1 MRTYMSVDG
10 RPIINQLNNGLL
22 SSTNA
27 MPSKDSTSDNTGAYS
42 TDRRLFKRTYQPL
55 NNFSVGQ
62 ITRSIEQRRSPA
74 IEHGFIIDG
83 PKSVQQKKWIGGN
96 RDASSVTKTR
106 RNSSTGSTITTAG
119 PTSFFSKEKNSRIEA
134 LARCRGGG
142 ASVPPKVTGKI
153 FNFDSNTPI
162 VDPRNYYRII
172 SAGLAAISGVI
183 VSAAGTAFGRAPGF
197 YSYTPQNLVG
207 TPIRTTQTGGVQRSY
222 NVMTIDR
229 TTGVTVNTTYDVFGT
244 AGQAVVL
251 ENYLNG
257 LSTDVIV
264 VVATYDEP
272 EETMGGPLPA
282 GLITAMQNCGA
293 SSNFGSSIG
302 SPSGFIN
309 YRSSYILVGIPG
321 CGTGNGLEK
330 YRGLNIVGG
339 DPNAFLDLRFS
350 VLNGQYTYISG

>member
-1 MRTYMSVDG
+1 MSVDG

-27 MPSKDSTSDNTGAYS
+27 MPAKDSTSDNTGI
-42 TDRRLFKRTYQPL
+42 DRRLFTRTYQPRI
-55 NNFSVGQ
+55 NFSVGQ

-96 RDASSVTKTR
+96 RDASSVTKAR
-106 RNSSTGSTITTAG
+106 RSSSTGSTMTAPG

-153 FNFDSNTPI
+153 FNFDSNTPA
-162 VDPRNYYRII
+162 VDLRDYYRII
-172 SAGLAAISGVI
+172 SAGYAAYINSFNYSGI
-183 VSAAGTAFGRAPGF
+183 VPGF

-207 TPIRTTQTGGVQRSY
+207 TPIRNTVTGGFQRSY

-244 AGQAVVL
+244 AGQALAL

-257 LSTDVIV
+257 LSSTVIV
-264 VVATYDEP
+264 VVAGYDEP
-272 EETMGGPLPA
+272 RNTMGGPLPA
-282 GLITAMQNCGA
+282 GLVTAMQNCGA
-293 SSNFGSSIG
+293 SSNFGSSTG
-302 SPSGFIN
+302 SPPGFIN
-309 YRSSYILVGIPG
+309 LRSSYILVGIPG

-330 YRGLNIVGG
+330 YRGLAIGGG

-350 VLNGQYTYISG
+350 VLNGEYTYISG

>member
-1 MRTYMSVDG
+1 MSVDG

-22 SSTNA
+22 SSINA
-27 MPSKDSTSDNTGAYS
+27 MPAKDSTSDNTGI
-42 TDRRLFKRTYQPL
+42 DRRLFTRTYQPRI
-55 NNFSVGQ
+55 NFSVGQ

-96 RDASSVTKTR
+96 RDASSVTKAR
-106 RNSSTGSTITTAG
+106 RSSSTGSTMTAPG

-153 FNFDSNTPI
+153 FNFDSNTPEL
-162 VDPRNYYRII
+162 DLRDYYRII
-172 SAGLAAISGVI
+172 SAGLAAYSNSFNYSGI
-183 VSAAGTAFGRAPGF
+183 VSGF

-207 TPIRTTQTGGVQRSY
+207 TPIRNTVTGGFQRSY

-244 AGQAVVL
+244 AGQALAL

-257 LSTDVIV
+257 LSSTVIV
-264 VVATYDEP
+264 VVAGYDEP
-272 EETMGGPLPA
+272 RYTMGGPLPA

-293 SSNFGSSIG
+293 STNFGSV
-302 SPSGFIN
+302 PSGFIT

-330 YRGLNIVGG
+330 YRGLDIVGG

-350 VLNGQYTYISG
+350 VLNGEYTYISG

>member
-1 MRTYMSVDG
+1 MSVDG

-153 FNFDSNTPI
+153 FNFDSNTPV
-162 VDPRNYYRII
+162 VDSRDYYRII
-172 SAGLAAISGVI
+172 SSGLAAYSNSFSYSGI
-183 VSAAGTAFGRAPGF
+183 VSGF

-207 TPIRTTQTGGVQRSY
+207 TPIRNIVTGGFQRSY

-244 AGQAVVL
+244 AGQALAL

-257 LSTDVIV
+257 LSSNVIV

-272 EETMGGPLPA
+272 RYTMGGPLPA

-293 SSNFGSSIG
+293 SSNFGSV
-302 SPSGFIN
+302 PSGFIN

>member
-1 MRTYMSVDG
+1 MSVDG

-27 MPSKDSTSDNTGAYS
+27 MPAKDSTSDNTGI
-42 TDRRLFKRTYQPL
+42 DRRLFTRTYQPRI
-55 NNFSVGQ
+55 NFSVGQ

-96 RDASSVTKTR
+96 RDASSVTKAR
-106 RNSSTGSTITTAG
+106 RSSSTGSTMTAPG

-153 FNFDSNTPI
+153 FNFDSNTPEL
-162 VDPRNYYRII
+162 DLRDYYRII
-172 SAGLAAISGVI
+172 SAGLAAYSNSFNYSGI
-183 VSAAGTAFGRAPGF
+183 VSGF

-207 TPIRTTQTGGVQRSY
+207 TPIRNTVTGGFQRSY

-244 AGQAVVL
+244 AGQALAL

-257 LSTDVIV
+257 LSSTVIV
-264 VVATYDEP
+264 VVAGYDEP
-272 EETMGGPLPA
+272 RYTMGGPLPA

-293 SSNFGSSIG
+293 STNFGSV
-302 SPSGFIN
+302 PSGFIT

-330 YRGLNIVGG
+330 YRGLDIVGG

-350 VLNGQYTYISG
+350 VLNGEYTYISG

>member
-1 MRTYMSVDG
+1 MSVDG

-27 MPSKDSTSDNTGAYS
+27 MPSKDSTSDNTGI
-42 TDRRLFKRTYQPL
+42 DRRLFTRTYQPRI
-55 NNFSVGQ
+55 NFSVGQ

-106 RNSSTGSTITTAG
+106 RNSSTGSTMTAPG

-153 FNFDSNTPI
+153 FNFDSNTPA
-162 VDPRNYYRII
+162 VDSRDYYRII
-172 SAGLAAISGVI
+172 SAGYAAYSNSFSYSGI
-183 VSAAGTAFGRAPGF
+183 VSGF
-197 YSYTPQNLVG
+197 YSYTSQNLVG
-207 TPIRTTQTGGVQRSY
+207 TPIRNTVTGGFQRSY

-244 AGQAVVL
+244 IGQAVVL

-257 LSTDVIV
+257 LSSNVIV

-272 EETMGGPLPA
+272 RNTIGGPLPA

-293 SSNFGSSIG
+293 SSNFGSV
-302 SPSGFIN
+302 PSGFIN

>member
-1 MRTYMSVDG
+1 MSVDG

-22 SSTNA
+22 SSINA
-27 MPSKDSTSDNTGAYS
+27 MPAKDSTSDNTGI
-42 TDRRLFKRTYQPL
+42 DRRLFTRTYQPRI
-55 NNFSVGQ
+55 NFSVGQ

-96 RDASSVTKTR
+96 RDASSVTKAR
-106 RNSSTGSTITTAG
+106 RSSSTGSTMTAPG

-153 FNFDSNTPI
+153 FNFDSNTPAL
-162 VDPRNYYRII
+162 DLTDYYRII
-172 SAGLAAISGVI
+172 SAGYAAYINSFNYSGI
-183 VSAAGTAFGRAPGF
+183 VSGF

-207 TPIRTTQTGGVQRSY
+207 TPIRNTVTGGFQRSY

-244 AGQAVVL
+244 VGQALAL

-257 LSTDVIV
+257 LSSNVIV
-264 VVATYDEP
+264 VVAAYDEP
-272 EETMGGPLPA
+272 RNTMGGPLPA
-282 GLITAMQNCGA
+282 GLVTAMQNCGA

-302 SPSGFIN
+302 SPPGFIN
-309 YRSSYILVGIPG
+309 LRSSYILVGIPG

-330 YRGLNIVGG
+330 YRGLDIVGG

-350 VLNGQYTYISG
+350 VLNGEYTYISG

>member
-1 MRTYMSVDG
+1 MSVDG

-27 MPSKDSTSDNTGAYS
+27 MPAKDSTSDNTGS
-42 TDRRLFKRTYQPL
+42 FEIDRRLFKRTYQPPI
-55 NNFSVGQ
+55 NFSVAQ

-96 RDASSVTKTR
+96 RDASSITVNR
-106 RNSSTGSTITTAG
+106 RKASTGSTMTAPG
-119 PTSFFSKEKNSRIEA
+119 PQSFFSKEKNSRIEA

-153 FNFDSNTPI
+153 FNFDSNTPAPI
-162 VDPRNYYRII
+162 VVDTSDYYRIV
-172 SAGLAAISGVI
+172 SAGNGALTNSFNTTGV
-183 VSAAGTAFGRAPGF
+183 VPGF

-207 TPIRTTQTGGVQRSY
+207 TPIRNTVIGGFQRSY

-229 TTGVTVNTTYDVFGT
+229 TTGLTVNTTYDVFGT
-244 AGQAVVL
+244 AGQDLAL
-251 ENYLNG
+251 QNYLNG
-257 LSTDVIV
+257 LSSTVIV

-272 EETMGGPLPA
+272 QRANSPNPLPA

-293 SSNFGSSIG
+293 SSNFGSSNG
-302 SPSGFIN
+302 SPPGFIT

-330 YRGLNIVGG
+330 YRGLNIIGG

>member
-1 MRTYMSVDG
+1 MSVDG

-27 MPSKDSTSDNTGAYS
+27 MPAKDSTSDNTGI
-42 TDRRLFKRTYQPL
+42 DRRLFTRTYQPRI
-55 NNFSVGQ
+55 NFSVGQ

-96 RDASSVTKTR
+96 RDASSVTKAR
-106 RNSSTGSTITTAG
+106 RSSSTGSTMTAPG
-119 PTSFFSKEKNSRIEA
+119 PISFFSKEKNSRIEA

-153 FNFDSNTPI
+153 FNFDSNTPEL
-162 VDPRNYYRII
+162 DLRDYYRII
-172 SAGLAAISGVI
+172 SAGLAAYSNSFNYSGI
-183 VSAAGTAFGRAPGF
+183 VSGF

-207 TPIRTTQTGGVQRSY
+207 TPIRNTVTGGFQRSY

-244 AGQAVVL
+244 AGQALAL

-257 LSTDVIV
+257 LSSTVIV
-264 VVATYDEP
+264 VVAAYDEP
-272 EETMGGPLPA
+272 RYTMGGPLPA

-293 SSNFGSSIG
+293 SSNFGSV
-302 SPSGFIN
+302 PSGFIT

-330 YRGLNIVGG
+330 YRGLDIVGG

-350 VLNGQYTYISG
+350 VLNGEYTYISG

>member
-1 MRTYMSVDG
+1 MSVDG

-27 MPSKDSTSDNTGAYS
+27 MPAKDSTSDNTGSQS
-42 TDRRLFKRTYQPL
+42 TDRRLFKRTYQPRI
-55 NNFSVGQ
+55 NFSLGQ

-106 RNSSTGSTITTAG
+106 RSSSTGSTITAPG
-119 PTSFFSKEKNSRIEA
+119 PTSFFSKENNSRIEA

-142 ASVPPKVTGKI
+142 AIVPPKVTGKI
-153 FNFDSNTPI
+153 FNFDSNTPAPT
-162 VDPRNYYRII
+162 VDSRDYYRII
-172 SAGLAAISGVI
+172 SAGYAAYINSFNYSGI
-183 VSAAGTAFGRAPGF
+183 VPGF

-207 TPIRTTQTGGVQRSY
+207 TPIRNTVTGGFQRSY

-229 TTGVTVNTTYDVFGT
+229 TTGVTVNTTYDVFGSL
-244 AGQAVVL
+244 GQAVAL

-257 LSTDVIV
+257 LSSNVIV
-264 VVATYDEP
+264 VVAAHDEP
-272 EETMGGPLPA
+272 RSTGSNINNPIPV
-282 GLITAMQNCGA
+282 GLVTAMKNCGA
-293 SSNFGSSIG
+293 SSNFGPSIG
-302 SPSGFIN
+302 SPPGFIN
-309 YRSSYILVGIPG
+309 VRSSYILVGIPG

-330 YRGLNIVGG
+330 YRGLAIVGG

>member
-1 MRTYMSVDG
+1 MSVDG

-22 SSTNA
+22 SSINA
-27 MPSKDSTSDNTGAYS
+27 MPAKDSTSDNTGI
-42 TDRRLFKRTYQPL
+42 DRRLFTRTYQPRI
-55 NNFSVGQ
+55 NFSVGQ

-96 RDASSVTKTR
+96 RDASSVTKAR
-106 RNSSTGSTITTAG
+106 RSSSTGSTMTAHG

-153 FNFDSNTPI
+153 FNFDSNTPEL
-162 VDPRNYYRII
+162 DLRDYYRII
-172 SAGLAAISGVI
+172 STGYAAYINSFNYSGI
-183 VSAAGTAFGRAPGF
+183 VPGF
-197 YSYTPQNLVG
+197 YSYTPQNVVG
-207 TPIRTTQTGGVQRSY
+207 TPIRNTVTGGFQRSY

-244 AGQAVVL
+244 AGQALAL

-257 LSTDVIV
+257 LSSTVIV
-264 VVATYDEP
+264 VVAGYDEP
-272 EETMGGPLPA
+272 RNTMGGPLPA

-293 SSNFGSSIG
+293 SSNFGSSTG
-302 SPSGFIN
+302 SPPGFIN
-309 YRSSYILVGIPG
+309 LRSSYILVGIPG

-330 YRGLNIVGG
+330 YRGLDIVGG

-350 VLNGQYTYISG
+350 VLNGEYTYISG